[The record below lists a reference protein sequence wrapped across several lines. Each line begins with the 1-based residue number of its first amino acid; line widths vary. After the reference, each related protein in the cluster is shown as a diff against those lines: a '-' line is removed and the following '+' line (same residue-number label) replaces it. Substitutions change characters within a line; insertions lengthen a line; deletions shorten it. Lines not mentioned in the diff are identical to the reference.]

1 MKKYY
6 LDVITGVG
14 GNGINRYEVD
24 ADGYEY
30 LECGVYRFYVKEDKN
45 SRWTETI
52 ASYPIHK
59 TIIRHIS
66 QKNVVSE
73 TNVVSNTNVG

>member
-30 LECGVYRFYVKEDKN
+30 SSDGFYRFYVKEDKN

-52 ASYPIHK
+52 ASYPINR
-59 TIIRHIS
+59 TIIRHIGE
-66 QKNVVSE
+66 KNVVSE
-73 TNVVSNTNVG
+73 TNVG